1 MTGGESPVAAPGDVR
16 ESQDSYQRDIAR
28 GLDRA
33 FAAEG
38 TEEMEIDLDDARLIV
53 FSDHHKGARDG
64 ADDFWRCE
72 MAYHAA
78 LGYYLEAGHRLVVL
92 GDVEELWEN
101 PADPVLKAYA
111 PTLALEAEFHRQGR
125 YERFFG
131 NHDDLWGHPD
141 AVAKRLHPFFPD
153 LRVREALKLRVR
165 SGGEDLGLI
174 FLVHGHQGTLDS
186 ERFAFISRLVVR
198 YVWRPL
204 QRRLN
209 IASTSPASDHGL
221 RARHDAAMF
230 AWARQNPE
238 RLVMIAGHTHHPVF
252 GSTSP
257 PPPPGPSVEEVR
269 RELAELQK
277 RDDADRE
284 RLAWLRAGLEFAE
297 AQPRRPDTPPIPVD
311 PPCYFNTGCCS
322 FGDGDVTGLEI
333 AEGEIRLV
341 RWPDDTGEPRP
352 KVLAKES
359 LRTVLRAVGG

>member
-1 MTGGESPVAAPGDVR
+1 MTGGESPGAAPGDVR

-33 FAAEG
+33 FANES
-38 TEEMEIDLDDARLIV
+38 TEEMELDLDTARLII

-72 MAYHAA
+72 AAYHAA
-78 LGYYLEAGHRLVVL
+78 LGYYLEAGHRLVCL

-101 PADPVLKAYA
+101 PADPVLEAYA

-141 AVAKRLHPFFPD
+141 AVAKRLHRFYPD

-186 ERFAFISRLVVR
+186 ERFAWISRLVVR
-198 YVWRPL
+198 YIWRPL

-230 AWARQNPE
+230 AWARQNPAK
-238 RLVMIAGHTHHPVF
+238 LVMIAGHTHHPVF
-252 GSTSP
+252 GTSSP
-257 PPPPGPSVEEVR
+257 PPPPGRSVEEVR
-269 RELAELQK
+269 RELSDLQASSGPDPEALG
-277 RDDADRE
+277 R
-284 RLAWLRAGLEFAE
+284 LRAELEFAE
-297 AQPRRPDTPPIPVD
+297 AQVRRPDTPPIPVE

-333 AEGEIRLV
+333 ADGEIRLV
-341 RWPDDTGEPRP
+341 RWPDDEGDPAP
-352 KVLAKES
+352 KLLASES
-359 LRTVLRAVGG
+359 LRTVLEAVGR

>member
-1 MTGGESPVAAPGDVR
+1 
-16 ESQDSYQRDIAR
+16 
-28 GLDRA
+28 
-33 FAAEG
+33 
-38 TEEMEIDLDDARLIV
+38 MELDLDTARLII

-72 MAYHAA
+72 AAYHAA
-78 LGYYLEAGHRLVVL
+78 LGYYLEAGHRLVCL

-101 PADPVLKAYA
+101 PADPVLDAYA

-141 AVAKRLHPFFPD
+141 AVAKRLHRFYPD

-186 ERFAFISRLVVR
+186 ERFAWISRLVVR
-198 YVWRPL
+198 YIWRPL

-230 AWARQNPE
+230 AWARQNPAK
-238 RLVMIAGHTHHPVF
+238 LVMIAGHTHHPVF
-252 GSTSP
+252 GTSSP
-257 PPPPGPSVEEVR
+257 PPPPGRSVEEVR
-269 RELAELQK
+269 RELSDLQASSGPDPEALG
-277 RDDADRE
+277 R
-284 RLAWLRAGLEFAE
+284 LRAELEFAE
-297 AQPRRPDTPPIPVD
+297 AQVRRPDTPPIPVE

-333 AEGEIRLV
+333 ADGEIRLV
-341 RWPDDTGEPRP
+341 RWPDDEGDPAP
-352 KVLAKES
+352 KLLASES
-359 LRTVLRAVGG
+359 LRTVLEAVGR